1 MKKLGAD
8 IKGFGLLLMGVIV
21 MLCSCRDELYSI
33 PSSQTEGT
41 RRNLVISLTVQQ
53 PGLQSPTSRAP
64 FDTGY
69 EPPFDTGY
77 ELGFTEAECQIH
89 TLTLI
94 MMGIDN
100 NENELP
106 ETWQTIEPGE
116 PTNGIYDVEFT
127 LSGITGTKHFYILAN
142 AEQKHINAFWAKDRI
157 FDAGE
162 GQSGHN
168 IVGNLMEINHNEN
181 GDGEG
186 SNILMA
192 GVVTSN
198 DGDRNIV
205 IPTGDGNEGTGEKIT
220 IDTSVELVRTVA
232 KVLLTCV
239 PSSEDGDT
247 YVEVID
253 AKDNAGNTTDN
264 TGWIKMAD
272 VNYMLNVLNRKTYL
286 DYRIDPDD
294 KNYLIDPNHAMSE
307 MISLREEEGGYGITN
322 LDEYQRNY
330 LFYDTQDMVEM
341 LNTSVPTYKGGERC
355 IVRSATRYD
364 AAKMVVDETTNMG
377 NENHYTEGLYCTEN
391 TVYND
396 MTFDKDAD
404 FQSAIR
410 YVTTR
415 VMVGAK
421 YTPKVI
427 WDRGDKPVTY
437 QTEEEAQQI
446 LKEVTD
452 YENPLKPVTYPA
464 GTFWRDSEGNYYSL
478 AGMITKLQDA
488 PETEFS
494 RYDGGWGY
502 YYTYIDENA
511 QNGAISKD
519 TQTRWG
525 IKRNHYYILK
535 VDKIIAPGSPFPGN
549 ETMRIHSELVDWVD
563 KGSSEVEIKVPQQ
576 SETAQP

>member
-1 MKKLGAD
+1 MNKIGTDIISFSVLLIGA
-8 IKGFGLLLMGVIV
+8 IV

-69 EPPFDTGY
+69 E
-77 ELGFTEAECQIH
+77 LGFTEEECQIH

-94 MMGIDN
+94 MMGVYN
-100 NENELP
+100 GEELF
-106 ETWQTIEPGE
+106 ETWQTIEPSE
-116 PTNGIYDVEFT
+116 PTNGIYDVQFT

-162 GQSGHN
+162 DESGHN
-168 IVGNLMEINHNEN
+168 IVWSLMDVDHED
-181 GDGEG
+181 DGKG
-186 SNILMA
+186 SNIVMA
-192 GVVTSN
+192 GIVTSN
-198 DGDRNIV
+198 NGDRNIV
-205 IPTGDGNEGTGEKIT
+205 IPTGDGNEETVEKIT
-220 IDTSVELVRTVA
+220 IDTPINLVRTVA
-232 KVLLTCV
+232 KILLTCV
-239 PSSEDGDT
+239 PKSDAETD
-247 YVEVID
+247 YVKVID
-253 AKDNAGNTTDN
+253 RKDAETNPEGDGEN
-264 TGWIKMAD
+264 TGWIKLAE

-286 DYRIDPDD
+286 DYREDTKDEG
-294 KNYLIDPNHAMSE
+294 YLIDPNYEMSNWIE
-307 MISLREEEGGYGITN
+307 KRTNDNETTYGIKD
-322 LDEYQRNY
+322 LDAYQKEF
-330 LFYDTQDMVEM
+330 LFYDTQAMVEM
-341 LNTSVPTYKGGERC
+341 LNKDVPTYKGGERC
-355 IVRSATRYD
+355 IVRSATQYD
-364 AAKMVVDETTNMG
+364 ADKMKVDETTNMG

-391 TVYND
+391 TVHND
-396 MTFDKDAD
+396 MTFYKDAD

-415 VMVGAK
+415 VMIGAK

-427 WDRGDKPVTY
+427 WDGGKEPITT
-437 QTEEEAQQI
+437 QTEDQAQGI
-446 LKEVTD
+446 LDGKDVD
-452 YENPLKPVTYPA
+452 NPLEPVTYPA
-464 GTFWRDSEGNYYSL
+464 GTFWRDSEGNYYSR
-478 AGMITKLQDA
+478 AGMEEKLKES

-563 KGSSEVEIKVPQQ
+563 KGGSEVEIKVPQQ

>member
-8 IKGFGLLLMGVIV
+8 IKGFGLLLIGVIV
-21 MLCSCRDELYSI
+21 MLCSCRDEFYFV
-33 PSSQTEGT
+33 PSSETEGT

-53 PGLQSPTSRAP
+53 PGVQSPVSRNP
-64 FDTGY
+64 FKPDEENG
-69 EPPFDTGY
+69 EY
-77 ELGFTEAECQIH
+77 ELGFTQAECQIN

-94 MMGIDN
+94 MMGVYN
-100 NENELP
+100 GEELF

-168 IVGNLMEINHNEN
+168 IVGNLMEINHDED

-192 GVVTSN
+192 GIVKSN
-198 DGDRNIV
+198 SGDRDIV
-205 IPTGDGNEGTGEKIT
+205 IPTGDGNEDTDEKIT
-220 IDTSVELVRTVA
+220 IDTSADLVRTVA
-232 KVLLTCV
+232 KVLLTCM
-239 PSSEDGDT
+239 PSKESNNH
-247 YVEVID
+247 VAVID
-253 AKDNAGNTTDN
+253 AKDKDNDNNTTDN
-264 TGWIKMAD
+264 TGWIQLAD

-286 DYRIDPDD
+286 DYREDTKDD
-294 KNYLIDPNHAMSE
+294 DYLIDPNYEMSE
-307 MISLREEEGGYGITN
+307 IISLREEGGYGITN

-427 WDRGDKPVTY
+427 WDEGDKPVTY
-437 QTEEEAQQI
+437 QTEEEAQEI

-452 YENPLKPVTYPA
+452 YENPLEPVTYPA
-464 GTFWRDSEGNYYSL
+464 GTFWRDSDGNYYSL
-478 AGMITKLQDA
+478 AGMKNKLQEA

-525 IKRNHYYILK
+525 IKRNHYYILR
-535 VDKIIAPGSPFPGN
+535 VEKIVAPGSPFPGN

>member
-21 MLCSCRDELYSI
+21 MLCSCHDDSYPV
-33 PSSQTEGT
+33 PSSETEGM
-41 RRNLVISLTVQQ
+41 RRNLVISLSIQQ
-53 PGLQSPTSRAP
+53 PGLQPLTSRN
-64 FDTGY
+64 
-69 EPPFDTGY
+69 PFDTGY
-77 ELGFTEAECQIH
+77 ELGFTEEECQIH

-94 MMGIDN
+94 MMGVYN
-100 NENELP
+100 GEELF
-106 ETWQTIEPGE
+106 ETWQTIKPSE
-116 PTNGIYDVEFT
+116 PTNGIYDVQFT

-142 AEQKHINAFWAKDRI
+142 ADPKQHIAAFWAKDRI

-168 IVGNLMEINHNEN
+168 IVGSLMDVDHED
-181 GDGEG
+181 DGKG
-186 SNILMA
+186 SNIVMA
-192 GVVTSN
+192 GIVTSN
-198 DGDRNIV
+198 NGDRNIV
-205 IPTGDGNEGTGEKIT
+205 IPTGDGNEDTDEKIT
-220 IDTSVELVRTVA
+220 IDTPINLVRTVA
-232 KVLLTCV
+232 KILLTCV
-239 PSSEDGDT
+239 PKSDAETD
-247 YVEVID
+247 YVKVID
-253 AKDNAGNTTDN
+253 RKDAETNLEGDGEN
-264 TGWIKMAD
+264 TGWIKLAE

-286 DYRIDPDD
+286 DYREDTKDYG
-294 KNYLIDPNHAMSE
+294 YLIDPNYEMSNWIE
-307 MISLREEEGGYGITN
+307 KRTNDNETTYGIKD
-322 LDEYQRNY
+322 LDAYQKEFLY
-330 LFYDTQDMVEM
+330 YDTQAMVEM
-341 LNTSVPTYKGGERC
+341 LNTSIPTYQGGEPC
-355 IVRSATRYD
+355 MVRTATLYEDKRIG
-364 AAKMVVDETTNMG
+364 ETNATI
-377 NENHYTEGLYCTEN
+377 NHYTEGLYCTEN

-396 MTFDKDAD
+396 MTFPNEAD

-427 WDRGDKPVTY
+427 WDGGDKPKTA
-437 QTEEEAQQI
+437 QTEEEAKEI
-446 LKEVTD
+446 LKEVID
-452 YENPLKPVTYPA
+452 HENPLEPVTYPK
-464 GTFWRDSEGNYYSL
+464 GTFWRDSDGNYYSL
-478 AGMITKLQDA
+478 AGMIKKLKDA
-488 PETEFS
+488 PKTEFS

>member
-53 PGLQSPTSRAP
+53 PGVQSPVSRNP
-64 FDTGY
+64 FKPDEENG
-69 EPPFDTGY
+69 EY
-77 ELGFTEAECQIH
+77 ELGFTQAECQIN

-94 MMGIDN
+94 MMGVYN
-100 NENELP
+100 GEELF
-106 ETWQTIEPGE
+106 ETWQTIKPSE
-116 PTNGIYDVEFT
+116 PTNGIYDVQFT

-142 AEQKHINAFWAKDRI
+142 AEQEHINAFWAKDRI

-168 IVGNLMEINHNEN
+168 IVGKLMEINHNKN

-192 GVVTSN
+192 GIVKSN
-198 DGDRNIV
+198 SGDRDIV
-205 IPTGDGNEGTGEKIT
+205 IPTGDGNEDTDEKIT
-220 IDTSVELVRTVA
+220 IDTSANLVRTVA
-232 KVLLTCV
+232 KVLLTCM
-239 PSSEDGDT
+239 PSKESNNH
-247 YVEVID
+247 VAVID
-253 AKDNAGNTTDN
+253 AKDKDNNTTDN
-264 TGWIKMAD
+264 TGWIKLAE

-286 DYRIDPDD
+286 DYREDTKDD
-294 KNYLIDPNHAMSE
+294 DYLIDPNYEMSNWIE
-307 MISLREEEGGYGITN
+307 KRTNDNETTYGIKD
-322 LDEYQRNY
+322 LDAYQKEF

-341 LNTSVPTYKGGERC
+341 LNTSIPTYKGGEPC
-355 IVRSATRYD
+355 MVRTATLYD
-364 AAKMVVDETTNMG
+364 KDRIGKENATN
-377 NENHYTEGLYCTEN
+377 NHYTEGLYCTEN

-396 MTFDKDAD
+396 MTFDNEAD

-427 WDRGDKPVTY
+427 WDGGDKPKKA
-437 QTEEEAQQI
+437 QTEKEAQGI
-446 LKEVTD
+446 LDKVEDVD
-452 YENPLKPVTYPA
+452 NPLEPVTYLA

-478 AGMITKLQDA
+478 KGMKKKLKEA
-488 PETEFS
+488 PKTEFS

-525 IKRNHYYILK
+525 IKRNHYYILR
-535 VDKIIAPGSPFPGN
+535 VEKIVAPGSPFPGN

>member
-69 EPPFDTGY
+69 E
-77 ELGFTEAECQIH
+77 LGFTEKECQIH

-94 MMGIDN
+94 MMGVYN
-100 NENELP
+100 GEELF
-106 ETWQTIEPGE
+106 ETWQTIKLDTPVFGS
-116 PTNGIYDVEFT
+116 YDVTFT

-168 IVGNLMEINHNEN
+168 IVGSLMDVDHED
-181 GDGEG
+181 DGKG
-186 SNILMA
+186 SNIVMA
-192 GVVTSN
+192 GIVTSN
-198 DGDRNIV
+198 NGDRNIV
-205 IPTGDGNEGTGEKIT
+205 IPTGDGNEETVEKIT
-220 IDTSVELVRTVA
+220 IDTPINLVRTVA
-232 KVLLTCV
+232 KILLTCV
-239 PSSEDGDT
+239 PKSDAETDYVKVIDRKDAETSTDGDG
-247 YVEVID
+247 E
-253 AKDNAGNTTDN
+253 N
-264 TGWIKMAD
+264 TGWIKLAE

-286 DYRIDPDD
+286 DYREDTKDD
-294 KNYLIDPNHAMSE
+294 DYLIDPNYEMSNWIE
-307 MISLREEEGGYGITN
+307 KRTNDNETTYGIKD
-322 LDEYQRNY
+322 LIAYQREF
-330 LFYDTQDMVEM
+330 LFYNTQTMVEM
-341 LNTSVPTYKGGERC
+341 LNTSIPTYKKGEQC
-355 IVRSATRYD
+355 IVRTATLYD
-364 AAKMVVDETTNMG
+364 KNRIG
-377 NENHYTEGLYCTEN
+377 KENATSDHYTEGLYCTEN
-391 TVYND
+391 TVHND
-396 MTFDKDAD
+396 MKFDKDAD

-427 WDRGDKPVTY
+427 WDGGEEPITNK
-437 QTEEEAQQI
+437 TEDEAQGI
-446 LKEVTD
+446 LDEVKD
-452 YENPLKPVTYPA
+452 VDNPLEPVTYPA
-464 GTFWRDSEGNYYSL
+464 GTFWRDSQGNYYSL
-478 AGMITKLQDA
+478 AGMKKKLKES
-488 PETEFS
+488 PETDFS

-519 TQTRWG
+519 QTRWG

-535 VDKIIAPGSPFPGN
+535 VDKIVAPGSPFPGN

-563 KGSSEVEIKVPQQ
+563 KGGSEVEIKVPQQ

>member
-21 MLCSCRDELYSI
+21 MLCSCRDELYSV

-41 RRNLVISLTVQQ
+41 SRNLVISLTVQQ
-53 PGLQSPTSRAP
+53 PGLQSPTPPA
-64 FDTGY
+64 
-69 EPPFDTGY
+69 PFDTGY
-77 ELGFTEAECQIH
+77 ELGFTKKECQIH

-94 MMGIDN
+94 MMGVYN
-100 NENELP
+100 GEELF
-106 ETWQTIEPGE
+106 ETWQTIEPSE
-116 PTNGIYDVEFT
+116 PTNGIYDVQFT

-192 GVVTSN
+192 GIVKSTNS
-198 DGDRNIV
+198 GDRDIV
-205 IPTGDGNEGTGEKIT
+205 IPTGDGNEDTDEKIT
-220 IDTSVELVRTVA
+220 IDTSANLVSTVA

-377 NENHYTEGLYCTEN
+377 NEYHYTEGLYCTEN

-396 MTFDKDAD
+396 MKFDKDAD

-427 WDRGDKPVTY
+427 WNGGDKPKTA
-437 QTEEEAQQI
+437 QTEEEAQEI
-446 LKEVTD
+446 LKKVTD
-452 YENPLKPVTYPA
+452 YENPLEPVTYPA
-464 GTFWRDSEGNYYSL
+464 GTFWRDSDGNYYSL
-478 AGMITKLQDA
+478 AGMKKKLQED
-488 PETEFS
+488 PDTEFS

-535 VDKIIAPGSPFPGN
+535 VDEIIAPGSPFPGN
-549 ETMRIHSELVDWVD
+549 ETMRIHSELVDWID
-563 KGSSEVEIKVPQQ
+563 KGGSEEEIKVPQQ

>member
-53 PGLQSPTSRAP
+53 PGVQSPVSRNP
-64 FDTGY
+64 FKPDEENG
-69 EPPFDTGY
+69 EY
-77 ELGFTEAECQIH
+77 ELGFTQAECQIN

-94 MMGIDN
+94 MMGVYN
-100 NENELP
+100 GEELF
-106 ETWQTIEPGE
+106 ETWQTIELDKPVIGS
-116 PTNGIYDVEFT
+116 YDVKFT

-142 AEQKHINAFWAKDRI
+142 ADPKQHIAAFWAKDRI

-168 IVGNLMEINHNEN
+168 IVGSLMDVDHED
-181 GDGEG
+181 DGKG
-186 SNILMA
+186 SNIVMA
-192 GVVTSN
+192 GIVTSN
-198 DGDRNIV
+198 NGDRNIV
-205 IPTGDGNEGTGEKIT
+205 IPTGDGNEETVEEIT
-220 IDTSVELVRTVA
+220 IDTPINLVRTVA
-232 KVLLTCV
+232 KILLTCV
-239 PSSEDGDT
+239 PKSGAETD
-247 YVEVID
+247 YVKVID
-253 AKDNAGNTTDN
+253 RKDAETNPEGDGEN
-264 TGWIKMAD
+264 TGWIKLAE

-286 DYRIDPDD
+286 DYREDTKDD
-294 KNYLIDPNHAMSE
+294 GYLIDPNYEMSNWIE
-307 MISLREEEGGYGITN
+307 KRTNDNETTYGIKD
-322 LDEYQRNY
+322 LDAYQKEFLY
-330 LFYDTQDMVEM
+330 YDTQAMVEM
-341 LNTSVPTYKGGERC
+341 LNKSIPTQEGEPCMVRTATLYDKNRIGKENATSH
-355 IVRSATRYD
+355 
-364 AAKMVVDETTNMG
+364 
-377 NENHYTEGLYCTEN
+377 HYTEGLYCTEN

-396 MTFDKDAD
+396 MKFDKDAD

-427 WDRGDKPVTY
+427 WDEGKEPITNE
-437 QTEEEAQQI
+437 TEEEAQEI

-452 YENPLKPVTYPA
+452 YENPLEPVTYPV
-464 GTFWRDSEGNYYSL
+464 GTFWRDSDGNYYSL
-478 AGMITKLQDA
+478 AGMKKKLQEDSD
-488 PETEFS
+488 TEFS

-511 QNGAISKD
+511 PNGAISKD
-519 TQTRWG
+519 QTHWG

-549 ETMRIHSELVDWVD
+549 ETMRIHSELVDWID
-563 KGSSEVEIKVPQQ
+563 KGESEEEIKVPQQ

>member
-1 MKKLGAD
+1 MNKIGTDIISFSVLLIGA
-8 IKGFGLLLMGVIV
+8 IV

-33 PSSQTEGT
+33 PSSETEGT

-69 EPPFDTGY
+69 E
-77 ELGFTEAECQIH
+77 LGFTEKECQIH

-94 MMGIDN
+94 MMGVYN
-100 NENELP
+100 GEELF
-106 ETWQTIEPGE
+106 ETWQTIKLDTPVFGS
-116 PTNGIYDVEFT
+116 YDVTFT

-162 GQSGHN
+162 GLSGHN
-168 IVGNLMEINHNEN
+168 IVGSLMDVDHED
-181 GDGEG
+181 DGKG
-186 SNILMA
+186 SNIVMA
-192 GVVTSN
+192 GIVTSN
-198 DGDRNIV
+198 NGDRNIV
-205 IPTGDGNEGTGEKIT
+205 IPTGDGNEDTDEKIT
-220 IDTSVELVRTVA
+220 IDTPINLVCTVA
-232 KVLLTCV
+232 KVLLTCM
-239 PSSEDGDT
+239 PSKESNNH
-247 YVEVID
+247 VAVID
-253 AKDNAGNTTDN
+253 AKDKDNDNNTTDN
-264 TGWIKMAD
+264 TGWIQLAD

-286 DYRIDPDD
+286 DYREDTKDD
-294 KNYLIDPNHAMSE
+294 DYLIDPNYEMSE
-307 MISLREEEGGYGITN
+307 IISLRKEGGYGITN

-355 IVRSATRYD
+355 IVRSATQYD
-364 AAKMVVDETTNMG
+364 ADKMKVNETTNMG

-396 MTFDKDAD
+396 ITFGDDAD

-427 WDRGDKPVTY
+427 WDGDDEPITT
-437 QTEEEAQQI
+437 QTEEKAQEI
-446 LKEVTD
+446 LAENTD
-452 YENPLKPVTYPA
+452 YENPLEPVTYPA

-478 AGMITKLQDA
+478 AGMKKKLQEA
-488 PETEFS
+488 PETDFS

-519 TQTRWG
+519 QTRWG

-549 ETMRIHSELVDWVD
+549 ETMRIHSELVDWID
-563 KGSSEVEIKVPQQ
+563 KGGSEEEIKVPQQ

>member
-1 MKKLGAD
+1 MNKIGTDIISFSVLLIGA
-8 IKGFGLLLMGVIV
+8 IV
-21 MLCSCRDELYSI
+21 MLCSCHDDSYPV
-33 PSSQTEGT
+33 PSSETEGM

-69 EPPFDTGY
+69 E
-77 ELGFTEAECQIH
+77 LGFTEKECQIH

-94 MMGIDN
+94 MMGVYN
-100 NENELP
+100 GEELF
-106 ETWQTIEPGE
+106 ETWQTIEPSE
-116 PTNGIYDVEFT
+116 PTNGIYDVQFT

-192 GVVTSN
+192 GIVKSTNS
-198 DGDRNIV
+198 GDRDIV
-205 IPTGDGNEGTGEKIT
+205 IPTGDGNEDTDEKIT
-220 IDTSVELVRTVA
+220 IDTSANLVRTVA
-232 KVLLTCV
+232 KILLTCV
-239 PSSEDGDT
+239 PKSDAETD
-247 YVEVID
+247 YVKVID
-253 AKDNAGNTTDN
+253 RKDAETSTDGEN
-264 TGWIKMAD
+264 TGWIKLAE

-286 DYRIDPDD
+286 DYREDTKGDG
-294 KNYLIDPNHAMSE
+294 YLIDPNYEMSNWIE
-307 MISLREEEGGYGITN
+307 KRTNDNETTYGIKD
-322 LDEYQRNY
+322 LDAYQKEF
-330 LFYDTQDMVEM
+330 LFYDTQAMVEM
-341 LNTSVPTYKGGERC
+341 LNTSIPTYKEGEPC
-355 IVRSATRYD
+355 MVRTATLYEDKRIG
-364 AAKMVVDETTNMG
+364 K
-377 NENHYTEGLYCTEN
+377 ENATSLDHHYTEGLYCTEN
-391 TVYND
+391 TVYNND

-427 WDRGDKPVTY
+427 WNGGDKPKTA
-437 QTEEEAQQI
+437 QTEKEAQTI
-446 LKEVTD
+446 LQEVTD
-452 YENPLKPVTYPA
+452 DENPLEPVTYLA
-464 GTFWRDSEGNYYSL
+464 GTFWRDSKGNYYSL
-478 AGMITKLQDA
+478 EGMKKKLKKS

-525 IKRNHYYILK
+525 IKRNHYYILR
-535 VDKIIAPGSPFPGN
+535 VEKIVAPGSPFPGN
-549 ETMRIHSELVDWVD
+549 ETMRIHSELVDWVN
-563 KGSSEVEIKVPQQ
+563 KGGSEVEIKVPQQ

>member
-69 EPPFDTGY
+69 E
-77 ELGFTEAECQIH
+77 LGFTEEECQIH

-94 MMGIDN
+94 MMGVYN
-100 NENELP
+100 GEELF

-168 IVGNLMEINHNEN
+168 IVGNLMEINHDED

-192 GVVTSN
+192 GIVKSN
-198 DGDRNIV
+198 SGDRDIV
-205 IPTGDGNEGTGEKIT
+205 IPTGDGNEDTDEKIT
-220 IDTSVELVRTVA
+220 IDTSADLVRTVA
-232 KVLLTCV
+232 KVLLTCM
-239 PSSEDGDT
+239 PSKESNNH
-247 YVEVID
+247 VAVID
-253 AKDNAGNTTDN
+253 AKDKDNDNNTTDN
-264 TGWIKMAD
+264 TGWIQLAD

-286 DYRIDPDD
+286 DYREDTKDD
-294 KNYLIDPNHAMSE
+294 DYLIDPNYEMSE
-307 MISLREEEGGYGITN
+307 IISLREEGGYGITN

-415 VMVGAK
+415 VMIGAK

-427 WDRGDKPVTY
+427 WDEDDKPVTY

-452 YENPLKPVTYPA
+452 DENPLEPVTYPA

-478 AGMITKLQDA
+478 EGMKKKLKKS

-525 IKRNHYYILK
+525 IKRNHYYILR
-535 VDKIIAPGSPFPGN
+535 VEKIVAPGSPFPGN
-549 ETMRIHSELVDWVD
+549 ETMRIHSELVDWVN
-563 KGSSEVEIKVPQQ
+563 KGGSEVEIKVPQQ

>member
-53 PGLQSPTSRAP
+53 PGVQSPVSRNP
-64 FDTGY
+64 FKPDEENG
-69 EPPFDTGY
+69 EY
-77 ELGFTEAECQIH
+77 ELGFTQAECQIN

-94 MMGIDN
+94 MMGVYN
-100 NENELP
+100 GEELF
-106 ETWQTIEPGE
+106 ETWQTIELDKPVIGS
-116 PTNGIYDVEFT
+116 YDVKFT

-142 AEQKHINAFWAKDRI
+142 ADPKQHIAAFWAKDRI

-168 IVGNLMEINHNEN
+168 IVGSLMDVDHED
-181 GDGEG
+181 DGKG
-186 SNILMA
+186 SNIVMA
-192 GVVTSN
+192 GIVTSN
-198 DGDRNIV
+198 NGDRNIV
-205 IPTGDGNEGTGEKIT
+205 IPTGDGNEETIT
-220 IDTSVELVRTVA
+220 IDTPINLVRTVA
-232 KVLLTCV
+232 KILLTCV
-239 PSSEDGDT
+239 PKSDAETD
-247 YVEVID
+247 YVKVID
-253 AKDNAGNTTDN
+253 RKDAETSTDGEN
-264 TGWIKMAD
+264 TGWIKLAE

-286 DYRIDPDD
+286 DYREDTKDD
-294 KNYLIDPNHAMSE
+294 GYLIDPNYEMSNWIE
-307 MISLREEEGGYGITN
+307 KRTNDNETTYGIKD
-322 LDEYQRNY
+322 LDAYQKEF

-341 LNTSVPTYKGGERC
+341 LNTSIPTYKGGEPC
-355 IVRSATRYD
+355 MVRTATLYD
-364 AAKMVVDETTNMG
+364 KNRIGETNATSRD
-377 NENHYTEGLYCTEN
+377 HYTEGLYCTEN
-391 TVYND
+391 TVHND

-415 VMVGAK
+415 VMIGAK
-421 YTPKVI
+421 YTPKKI
-427 WDRGDKPVTY
+427 WNGEDAPV
-437 QTEEEAQQI
+437 QASTEAEAQEI
-446 LKEVTD
+446 LKKVTD
-452 YENPLKPVTYPA
+452 YKNPLEPVTYPA

-478 AGMITKLQDA
+478 AGMKKKLQKA

-511 QNGAISKD
+511 KNGAIKD

-549 ETMRIHSELVDWVD
+549 ETMRIHSELVDWID
-563 KGSSEVEIKVPQQ
+563 KGGSEEEIKVPQQ

>member
-1 MKKLGAD
+1 MNKIGTDIISFSVLLIGA
-8 IKGFGLLLMGVIV
+8 IV
-21 MLCSCRDELYSI
+21 MLCSCHDDSYPV
-33 PSSQTEGT
+33 PSSETEGM
-41 RRNLVISLTVQQ
+41 RRNLVISLSIQQ
-53 PGLQSPTSRAP
+53 PGLQPLTSRN
-64 FDTGY
+64 
-69 EPPFDTGY
+69 PFDTGY
-77 ELGFTEAECQIH
+77 ELGFTEKECQIH

-94 MMGIDN
+94 MMGVYN
-100 NENELP
+100 GEELF
-106 ETWQTIEPGE
+106 ETWQTIEPSE
-116 PTNGIYDVEFT
+116 PTNGIYDVQFT

-142 AEQKHINAFWAKDRI
+142 ADPKQHIAAFWAKDRI

-168 IVGNLMEINHNEN
+168 IVGSLMEINHEKNT
-181 GDGEG
+181 DGAG
-186 SNILMA
+186 GNIVMA
-192 GVVTSN
+192 GIVTVN
-198 DGDRNIV
+198 GNKDIV
-205 IPTGDGNEGTGEKIT
+205 IPADDGNTETEESIK
-220 IDTSVELVRTVA
+220 IDTLSLVRTVA

-239 PSSEDGDT
+239 PSPENND
-247 YVEVID
+247 YVAVID
-253 AKDNAGNTTDN
+253 SKDNADNTTGN
-264 TGWIKMAD
+264 TGWIRLAD
-272 VNYMLNVLNRKTYL
+272 VNYMLNVLNRKTYI
-286 DYRIDPDD
+286 DYRTDTDD
-294 KNYLIDPNHAMSE
+294 DAYLKDPNYGMSE
-307 MISLREEEGGYGITN
+307 WLEEKVSGDETTYGIKD
-322 LDEYQRNY
+322 LDAYQKEF

-341 LNTSVPTYKGGERC
+341 LNTSIPTYQGGEPC
-355 IVRSATRYD
+355 IVSTATLYEDKRIG
-364 AAKMVVDETTNMG
+364 ETNATNPA
-377 NENHYTEGLYCTEN
+377 HYTEGLYCTEN

-396 MTFDKDAD
+396 MKFDKDAD

-427 WDRGDKPVTY
+427 WEDGGDKPVTY

-478 AGMITKLQDA
+478 AGMKKKLIES

-511 QNGAISKD
+511 KNGAISKD
-519 TQTRWG
+519 QTRWG

-549 ETMRIHSELVDWVD
+549 ETMRIHSELVDWVN
-563 KGSSEVEIKVPQQ
+563 KGGSEVEIKVPQQ

>member
-53 PGLQSPTSRAP
+53 PGVQSPVSRNP
-64 FDTGY
+64 FKPDEENG
-69 EPPFDTGY
+69 EY
-77 ELGFTEAECQIH
+77 ELGFTQAECQIN

-94 MMGIDN
+94 MMGVYN
-100 NENELP
+100 GEELF
-106 ETWQTIEPGE
+106 ETWQTIEVDTPGF
-116 PTNGIYDVEFT
+116 GSYDVTFT

-142 AEQKHINAFWAKDRI
+142 ADPKQHIAAFWAKDRI

-162 GQSGHN
+162 DESGHN
-168 IVGNLMEINHNEN
+168 IVGSLMDVDHED
-181 GDGEG
+181 DGKG
-186 SNILMA
+186 SNIVMA
-192 GVVTSN
+192 GIVTSN
-198 DGDRNIV
+198 NGDRNIV
-205 IPTGDGNEGTGEKIT
+205 IPTGDGNEETVEKIT
-220 IDTSVELVRTVA
+220 IDTPINLVRTVA
-232 KVLLTCV
+232 KILLTCV
-239 PSSEDGDT
+239 PKSDAETDYVKVIDRKDAETSTDGDG
-247 YVEVID
+247 E
-253 AKDNAGNTTDN
+253 N
-264 TGWIKMAD
+264 TGWIKLAE

-286 DYRIDPDD
+286 DYREDTKDD
-294 KNYLIDPNHAMSE
+294 GYLIDPNYEMSNWIE
-307 MISLREEEGGYGITN
+307 KRTNDNETTYGIKD
-322 LDEYQRNY
+322 LIAYQREF
-330 LFYDTQDMVEM
+330 LFYNTQTMVEM
-341 LNTSVPTYKGGERC
+341 LNKSIPTYKKGKQC
-355 IVRSATRYD
+355 IVRTATLYNKNRIG
-364 AAKMVVDETTNMG
+364 K
-377 NENHYTEGLYCTEN
+377 ENATSDHYTEGLYCTEN

-427 WDRGDKPVTY
+427 WDGCDKPKTA
-437 QTEEEAQQI
+437 QTEEEAQEI

-452 YENPLKPVTYPA
+452 YKNPLEPVTYPA
-464 GTFWRDSEGNYYSL
+464 GTFWRDSDGNYYSL
-478 AGMITKLQDA
+478 EGMKEKLTES

-511 QNGAISKD
+511 QNGAIKQD
-519 TQTRWG
+519 QTRWG
-525 IKRNHYYILK
+525 IKRNHYYILR
-535 VDKIIAPGSPFPGN
+535 VEKIVAPGSPFPGN

-563 KGSSEVEIKVPQQ
+563 KGGSEVEIKVPQQ

>member
-41 RRNLVISLTVQQ
+41 SRNLVISLTVQQ
-53 PGLQSPTSRAP
+53 PGLQSPTPPA
-64 FDTGY
+64 
-69 EPPFDTGY
+69 PFDTGY
-77 ELGFTEAECQIH
+77 ELGFTEEECQIH

-94 MMGIDN
+94 MMGVYN
-100 NENELP
+100 GEELF
-106 ETWQTIEPGE
+106 ETWQTIEPSE
-116 PTNGIYDVEFT
+116 PTNGIYDVQFT

-162 GQSGHN
+162 GRSGHN

-192 GVVTSN
+192 GIVKSTNS
-198 DGDRNIV
+198 GDRDIV
-205 IPTGDGNEGTGEKIT
+205 IPTGDGNEDTDEKIT
-220 IDTSVELVRTVA
+220 IDTSANLVCTVA
-232 KVLLTCV
+232 KVLLTCM
-239 PSSEDGDT
+239 PSKESNNH
-247 YVEVID
+247 VAVID
-253 AKDNAGNTTDN
+253 AKDKDNDNNTTDN
-264 TGWIKMAD
+264 TGWIQLAD

-286 DYRIDPDD
+286 DYREDTKDD
-294 KNYLIDPNHAMSE
+294 DYLIDPNYEMSNWIE
-307 MISLREEEGGYGITN
+307 KRTNDNETTYGIKD
-322 LDEYQRNY
+322 LDAYQKEF

-341 LNTSVPTYKGGERC
+341 LNTSIPTYKGGEPC
-355 IVRSATRYD
+355 MVRTATLYEDKRIG
-364 AAKMVVDETTNMG
+364 ETNATNPA
-377 NENHYTEGLYCTEN
+377 HYTEGLYCTEN
-391 TVYND
+391 TVHND
-396 MTFDKDAD
+396 MKFANEAD

-427 WDRGDKPVTY
+427 WDEGDKPVTY

-452 YENPLKPVTYPA
+452 YENPLEPVTYPA
-464 GTFWRDSEGNYYSL
+464 GTFWRDSDGNYYSL
-478 AGMITKLQDA
+478 EGMKNKLQEA

-525 IKRNHYYILK
+525 IKRNHYYILR
-535 VDKIIAPGSPFPGN
+535 VEKIVAPGSPFPGN
-549 ETMRIHSELVDWVD
+549 ETMRIHSELVDWID
-563 KGSSEVEIKVPQQ
+563 KGGSEEEIKVPQQ

>member
-1 MKKLGAD
+1 MNKIGTDIISFSVLLIGA
-8 IKGFGLLLMGVIV
+8 IV
-21 MLCSCRDELYSI
+21 MLCSCHDDSYPV
-33 PSSQTEGT
+33 PSSETEWM
-41 RRNLVISLTVQQ
+41 RRNLVISLSIQQ
-53 PGLQSPTSRAP
+53 PGLQPLTSRN
-64 FDTGY
+64 
-69 EPPFDTGY
+69 PFDTGY
-77 ELGFTEAECQIH
+77 ELGFTEKECQIH

-94 MMGIDN
+94 MMGVYN
-100 NENELP
+100 GEELF
-106 ETWQTIEPGE
+106 ETWQTIEPSE
-116 PTNGIYDVEFT
+116 PTNGIYDVQFT

-142 AEQKHINAFWAKDRI
+142 ADPKQHIAAFWAKDRI

-168 IVGNLMEINHNEN
+168 IVGSLMEINHEKNT
-181 GDGEG
+181 DGAG
-186 SNILMA
+186 GNIVMA
-192 GVVTSN
+192 GIVTVN
-198 DGDRNIV
+198 GNKDIV
-205 IPTGDGNEGTGEKIT
+205 IPADDGNTETEESIK
-220 IDTSVELVRTVA
+220 IDTLSLVRTVA

-239 PSSEDGDT
+239 PSPENND
-247 YVEVID
+247 YVAVID
-253 AKDNAGNTTDN
+253 SKDNADNTTGN
-264 TGWIKMAD
+264 TGWIRLAD
-272 VNYMLNVLNRKTYL
+272 VNYMLNVLNRKTYI
-286 DYRIDPDD
+286 DYRTDTDD
-294 KNYLIDPNHAMSE
+294 DAYLKDPNYGMSE
-307 MISLREEEGGYGITN
+307 WLEEKVSGDETTYGIKD
-322 LDEYQRNY
+322 LDAYQKEF

-341 LNTSVPTYKGGERC
+341 LNTSIPTYQGGEPC
-355 IVRSATRYD
+355 MVRTATLYEDKRIG
-364 AAKMVVDETTNMG
+364 ETNATNPA
-377 NENHYTEGLYCTEN
+377 HYTEGLYCTEN

-396 MTFDKDAD
+396 MKFDKDAD

-421 YTPKVI
+421 YTTKVI
-427 WDRGDKPVTY
+427 WEDGGDKPVTY

-478 AGMITKLQDA
+478 AGMKKKLIES

-511 QNGAISKD
+511 KNGAISKD
-519 TQTRWG
+519 QTRWG

-549 ETMRIHSELVDWVD
+549 ETMRIHSELVDWVN
-563 KGSSEVEIKVPQQ
+563 KGGSEVEIKVPQQ

>member
-1 MKKLGAD
+1 MNKIGTDIISFSVLLIGA
-8 IKGFGLLLMGVIV
+8 IV

-69 EPPFDTGY
+69 E
-77 ELGFTEAECQIH
+77 LGFTEKECQIH

-94 MMGIDN
+94 MMGVYN
-100 NENELP
+100 GEELF
-106 ETWQTIEPGE
+106 ETWQTIEPSE
-116 PTNGIYDVEFT
+116 PTNGIYDVQFT

-192 GVVTSN
+192 GIVKSTNS
-198 DGDRNIV
+198 GDRDIV
-205 IPTGDGNEGTGEKIT
+205 IPTGDGNEDTDEKIT
-220 IDTSVELVRTVA
+220 IDTSANLVRTVA
-232 KVLLTCV
+232 KILLTCV
-239 PSSEDGDT
+239 PKSDAETDYVKVIDRKDAETRTDGDG
-247 YVEVID
+247 E
-253 AKDNAGNTTDN
+253 N
-264 TGWIKMAD
+264 TGWIKLAE

-286 DYRIDPDD
+286 DYREDTKDD
-294 KNYLIDPNHAMSE
+294 GYLIDPNYEMSNWIE
-307 MISLREEEGGYGITN
+307 KRTNDNETTYGIKD
-322 LDEYQRNY
+322 LDAYQKEF

-341 LNTSVPTYKGGERC
+341 LNTSIPTYKGGEPC
-355 IVRSATRYD
+355 MVRTATLYD
-364 AAKMVVDETTNMG
+364 KNRIG
-377 NENHYTEGLYCTEN
+377 KENATSHHYTEGLYCTEN

-396 MTFDKDAD
+396 MRFDKEAD

-427 WDRGDKPVTY
+427 WDVGNAPIQAK
-437 QTEEEAQQI
+437 TEDEAKKI
-446 LKEVTD
+446 LQKVTD
-452 YENPLKPVTYPA
+452 DENPLEPVTYPA
-464 GTFWRDSEGNYYSL
+464 GTFWRDSEGKYYSL
-478 AGMITKLQDA
+478 EGMKKKLKKS
-488 PETEFS
+488 PKTEFS

-511 QNGAISKD
+511 QNGAIRD

-525 IKRNHYYILK
+525 IKRNHYYILR
-535 VDKIIAPGSPFPGN
+535 VEKIVAPGSPFPGN
-549 ETMRIHSELVDWVD
+549 ETMRIHSELVDWVN
-563 KGSSEVEIKVPQQ
+563 KGGSEVEIKVPQQ

>member
-41 RRNLVISLTVQQ
+41 SRNLVISLTVQQ
-53 PGLQSPTSRAP
+53 PGLQSPTPPA
-64 FDTGY
+64 
-69 EPPFDTGY
+69 PFDTGY
-77 ELGFTEAECQIH
+77 ELGFTEEERQIH

-94 MMGIDN
+94 MMGVYN
-100 NENELP
+100 GEELF
-106 ETWQTIEPGE
+106 ETWQTIEPSE
-116 PTNGIYDVEFT
+116 PTNGIYDVQFT

-168 IVGNLMEINHNEN
+168 IVGKLMEINHNEN

-192 GVVTSN
+192 GIVKSTNS
-198 DGDRNIV
+198 GDRDIV
-205 IPTGDGNEGTGEKIT
+205 IPTGDGNEDTDEKIT
-220 IDTSVELVRTVA
+220 IDTSANLVCTVA
-232 KVLLTCV
+232 KVLLTCM
-239 PSSEDGDT
+239 PSKESNNH
-247 YVEVID
+247 VAVID
-253 AKDNAGNTTDN
+253 AKDKDNDNNTTDN
-264 TGWIKMAD
+264 TGWIQLAD

-286 DYRIDPDD
+286 DYREDTKDD
-294 KNYLIDPNHAMSE
+294 DYLIDPNYEMSE
-307 MISLREEEGGYGITN
+307 IISLRKEGGYGITN

-355 IVRSATRYD
+355 IVRSATQYD
-364 AAKMVVDETTNMG
+364 ADKMEVDETTNMG
-377 NENHYTEGLYCTEN
+377 KENHYTEGLYCTEN

-396 MTFDKDAD
+396 MTFANEAD

-427 WDRGDKPVTY
+427 WDGSKEPITNE
-437 QTEEEAQQI
+437 TEEEAQKI

-452 YENPLKPVTYPA
+452 YENPLEPVTYPA
-464 GTFWRDSEGNYYSL
+464 GTFWRDSDGNYYSL
-478 AGMITKLQDA
+478 AGMIKKLQDA

-525 IKRNHYYILK
+525 IKRNHYYILR
-535 VDKIIAPGSPFPGN
+535 VEKIVAPGSPFPGN
-549 ETMRIHSELVDWVD
+549 ETMRIHSELVDWID
-563 KGSSEVEIKVPQQ
+563 KGGSEEEIKVPQQ

>member
-1 MKKLGAD
+1 MNKIGTDIISFSVLLIGA
-8 IKGFGLLLMGVIV
+8 IV
-21 MLCSCRDELYSI
+21 MLCSCHDDSYPV
-33 PSSQTEGT
+33 PSSETEGM

-69 EPPFDTGY
+69 E
-77 ELGFTEAECQIH
+77 LGFTEEECQIH

-94 MMGIDN
+94 MMGVYN
-100 NENELP
+100 GEELF
-106 ETWQTIEPGE
+106 ETWQTIEPSE
-116 PTNGIYDVEFT
+116 PTNGIYDVQFT

-162 GQSGHN
+162 GLSGHN
-168 IVGNLMEINHNEN
+168 IVGSLMDVDHED
-181 GDGEG
+181 DGKG
-186 SNILMA
+186 SNIVMA
-192 GVVTSN
+192 GIVTSN
-198 DGDRNIV
+198 NGDRNIV
-205 IPTGDGNEGTGEKIT
+205 IPTGDGNEETVEKIT
-220 IDTSVELVRTVA
+220 IDTPINLVRTVA
-232 KVLLTCV
+232 KILLTCV
-239 PSSEDGDT
+239 PKSDAETD
-247 YVEVID
+247 YVKVID
-253 AKDNAGNTTDN
+253 RKDAETNPEGDGEN
-264 TGWIKMAD
+264 TGWIKFAD

-286 DYRIDPDD
+286 DYREDTKDD
-294 KNYLIDPNHAMSE
+294 DYLIDPNYAMGE
-307 MISLREEEGGYGITN
+307 LISLREEGGGYGITD
-322 LDEYQRNY
+322 LEAYQREF

-341 LNTSVPTYKGGERC
+341 LNKSVPTYKGGERC
-355 IVRSATRYD
+355 IVRSATQYD
-364 AAKMVVDETTNMG
+364 ADKMEVDETTNMG

-427 WDRGDKPVTY
+427 WDGGEEPITT
-437 QTEEEAQQI
+437 QTEEKAKEI
-446 LKEVTD
+446 LAENTD
-452 YENPLKPVTYPA
+452 YENPLEPVTYPA
-464 GTFWRDSEGNYYSL
+464 GTFWRDSQGNYYSL
-478 AGMITKLQDA
+478 AGMKKKLKES

-563 KGSSEVEIKVPQQ
+563 KGGSEEEIKVPQQ

>member
-1 MKKLGAD
+1 MNKIGTDIISFSVLLIGA
-8 IKGFGLLLMGVIV
+8 IV
-21 MLCSCRDELYSI
+21 MLCSCHDDSYPV
-33 PSSQTEGT
+33 PSSETEGM

-69 EPPFDTGY
+69 E
-77 ELGFTEAECQIH
+77 LGFTEKECQIH

-94 MMGIDN
+94 MMGVYN
-100 NENELP
+100 GEELF
-106 ETWQTIEPGE
+106 ETWQTIEPSE
-116 PTNGIYDVEFT
+116 PTNGIYDVQFT

-142 AEQKHINAFWAKDRI
+142 AEQEHINAFWAKDRI

-162 GQSGHN
+162 GRSGHN

-192 GVVTSN
+192 GIVKLNS
-198 DGDRNIV
+198 GDRDIV
-205 IPTGDGNEGTGEKIT
+205 IPTGDGNEDTDEKIT
-220 IDTSVELVRTVA
+220 IDTSANLVRTVA
-232 KVLLTCV
+232 KVLLTCM
-239 PSSEDGDT
+239 PSKESNNH
-247 YVEVID
+247 VAVID
-253 AKDNAGNTTDN
+253 AKDNDNNTTDN
-264 TGWIKMAD
+264 TGWIKLAE

-286 DYRIDPDD
+286 DYREDTKDD
-294 KNYLIDPNHAMSE
+294 GYLIDPNYEMSNWIE
-307 MISLREEEGGYGITN
+307 KRTNDNETTYGIKD
-322 LDEYQRNY
+322 LDAYQKEF

-341 LNTSVPTYKGGERC
+341 LNTSIPTYQGGEPC
-355 IVRSATRYD
+355 MVRTATLYD
-364 AAKMVVDETTNMG
+364 KNRIGKEHATSRD
-377 NENHYTEGLYCTEN
+377 HYTEGLYCTEN
-391 TVYND
+391 TVYKD
-396 MTFDKDAD
+396 MTFDNEAD

-427 WDRGDKPVTY
+427 WDGGDKPKTA
-437 QTEEEAQQI
+437 QTEEEAQEI

-452 YENPLKPVTYPA
+452 YENPLEPVTYLA

-478 AGMITKLQDA
+478 AGMKKKLKE
-488 PETEFS
+488 PSETDFS

-511 QNGAISKD
+511 KNGAISKD
-519 TQTRWG
+519 QTRWG

-549 ETMRIHSELVDWVD
+549 ETMRIHSELVDWID
-563 KGSSEVEIKVPQQ
+563 KGGSEEEIKVPQQ

>member
-21 MLCSCRDELYSI
+21 MLCSCRDELYSV

-41 RRNLVISLTVQQ
+41 SRNLVISLTVQQ
-53 PGLQSPTSRAP
+53 PGLQSPTPPA
-64 FDTGY
+64 
-69 EPPFDTGY
+69 PFDTGY
-77 ELGFTEAECQIH
+77 ELGFTEEERQIH

-94 MMGIDN
+94 MMGVYN
-100 NENELP
+100 GEELF
-106 ETWQTIEPGE
+106 ETWQTIELDTPVSGS
-116 PTNGIYDVEFT
+116 YDVTFT
-127 LSGITGTKHFYILAN
+127 LSGITGTKHFYVLAN

-181 GDGEG
+181 RDGEG

-192 GVVTSN
+192 GIVKSTNS
-198 DGDRNIV
+198 GDRDIV
-205 IPTGDGNEGTGEKIT
+205 IPTGDGNEDTDEKIT
-220 IDTSVELVRTVA
+220 IDTSADLVRTVA

-391 TVYND
+391 TVYNN
-396 MTFDKDAD
+396 MKFDKDAD

-427 WDRGDKPVTY
+427 WDGGEEPITNE
-437 QTEEEAQQI
+437 TEEDAQGI
-446 LKEVTD
+446 LDEVKD
-452 YENPLKPVTYPA
+452 VDNPLEPVTYPA
-464 GTFWRDSEGNYYSL
+464 GTFWRDSDGNYYSL
-478 AGMITKLQDA
+478 AGMKKKLKESPKTD
-488 PETEFS
+488 FS

-535 VDKIIAPGSPFPGN
+535 VEKIIAPGSPFPGN
-549 ETMRIHSELVDWVD
+549 ETMRIHSELVDWID
-563 KGSSEVEIKVPQQ
+563 KGGSEEEIKVPQQ

>member
-1 MKKLGAD
+1 MNKIGTDIISFSVLLIGA
-8 IKGFGLLLMGVIV
+8 IV
-21 MLCSCRDELYSI
+21 MLCSCHDDSYPV
-33 PSSQTEGT
+33 PSSETEGM

-53 PGLQSPTSRAP
+53 PGVQSPTSRAP

-69 EPPFDTGY
+69 E
-77 ELGFTEAECQIH
+77 LGFTKKECQIH

-94 MMGIDN
+94 MMGVYN
-100 NENELP
+100 GEELF
-106 ETWQTIEPGE
+106 ETWQTIEPSE
-116 PTNGIYDVEFT
+116 PTNGIYDVQFT

-162 GQSGHN
+162 GLSGHN

-192 GVVTSN
+192 GIVKSN
-198 DGDRNIV
+198 SGDRDIV
-205 IPTGDGNEGTGEKIT
+205 IPTGDGNEDTDEKIT
-220 IDTSVELVRTVA
+220 IDTPINLVRTVA
-232 KVLLTCV
+232 KVLLTCM
-239 PSSEDGDT
+239 PSKESNNH
-247 YVEVID
+247 VAVID
-253 AKDNAGNTTDN
+253 AKDKDNDNNTTDN
-264 TGWIKMAD
+264 TGWIQLAE
-272 VNYMLNVLNRKTYL
+272 VNYMLNVLNRKTYI
-286 DYRIDPDD
+286 DYRTDTDD
-294 KNYLIDPNHAMSE
+294 NAYLKDPNYGMSE
-307 MISLREEEGGYGITN
+307 WLEKKVSGDETTYGIKD
-322 LDEYQRNY
+322 LDAYQKEF

-341 LNTSVPTYKGGERC
+341 LNTSIPTYKGGEPC
-355 IVRSATRYD
+355 MVRTATLYD
-364 AAKMVVDETTNMG
+364 KNRIG
-377 NENHYTEGLYCTEN
+377 KENATSRDHHYTEGLYCTEN
-391 TVYND
+391 TVYKD
-396 MTFDKDAD
+396 MTFANEAD

-427 WDRGDKPVTY
+427 WDGGDKPKTA
-437 QTEEEAQQI
+437 QTEKEAQEI
-446 LKEVTD
+446 LDGVEGVD
-452 YENPLKPVTYPA
+452 NPLEPVTYPA
-464 GTFWRDSEGNYYSL
+464 GTFWRDSDGNYYSL
-478 AGMITKLQDA
+478 AGMKKKLQDA
-488 PETEFS
+488 HETKFS

-525 IKRNHYYILK
+525 IKRNHYYILR
-535 VDKIIAPGSPFPGN
+535 VEKIVAPGSPFPGN

>member
-1 MKKLGAD
+1 MNKIGTDIISFSVLLIGA
-8 IKGFGLLLMGVIV
+8 IV
-21 MLCSCRDELYSI
+21 MLCSCHDDSYPV
-33 PSSQTEGT
+33 PSSETEGM
-41 RRNLVISLTVQQ
+41 RRNLVISLSIQQ
-53 PGLQSPTSRAP
+53 PGLQPLTSRN
-64 FDTGY
+64 
-69 EPPFDTGY
+69 PFDTGY
-77 ELGFTEAECQIH
+77 ELGFTEKECQIH

-94 MMGIDN
+94 MMGVYN
-100 NENELP
+100 GEELF
-106 ETWQTIEPGE
+106 ETWQTIEPSE
-116 PTNGIYDVEFT
+116 PTNGIYDVQFT

-168 IVGNLMEINHNEN
+168 IVGSLMEINHEKNT
-181 GDGEG
+181 DGAG
-186 SNILMA
+186 GNIVMA
-192 GVVTSN
+192 GIVTVN
-198 DGDRNIV
+198 GNKDIV
-205 IPTGDGNEGTGEKIT
+205 IPADDGNTETEESIK
-220 IDTSVELVRTVA
+220 IDTLSLVRTVA
-232 KVLLTCV
+232 KILLTCV
-239 PSSEDGDT
+239 PKSDAETD
-247 YVEVID
+247 YVKVID
-253 AKDNAGNTTDN
+253 AKDAETNPEGDGEN
-264 TGWIKMAD
+264 TGWIKLAE

-286 DYRIDPDD
+286 DYREDTKDD
-294 KNYLIDPNHAMSE
+294 GYLIDPNYEMSNWIE
-307 MISLREEEGGYGITN
+307 KRTNDNETTYGIKD
-322 LDEYQRNY
+322 LDAYQKEF

-341 LNTSVPTYKGGERC
+341 LNTSIPTYKGGEPC
-355 IVRSATRYD
+355 MVRTATLYD
-364 AAKMVVDETTNMG
+364 KNRIG
-377 NENHYTEGLYCTEN
+377 KENATSLDHHYTEGLYCTEN

-396 MTFDKDAD
+396 MKFANEAD

-427 WDRGDKPVTY
+427 WNGGEEPIANE
-437 QTEEEAQQI
+437 TEEGAQEI
-446 LKEVTD
+446 LKVVTD
-452 YENPLKPVTYPA
+452 YENPLEPVTYPA
-464 GTFWRDSEGNYYSL
+464 GTFWRDSDGNYYSL
-478 AGMITKLQDA
+478 AGMKKKLQKA
-488 PETEFS
+488 PETNFS

-549 ETMRIHSELVDWVD
+549 ETMRIHSELVDWID
-563 KGSSEVEIKVPQQ
+563 KGGSEVEIKVPQQ

>member
-1 MKKLGAD
+1 MNKIGTDIISFSVLLIGA
-8 IKGFGLLLMGVIV
+8 IV
-21 MLCSCRDELYSI
+21 MLCSCHDDSYPV
-33 PSSQTEGT
+33 PSSETEGM
-41 RRNLVISLTVQQ
+41 RRNLVISLSIQQ
-53 PGLQSPTSRAP
+53 PGLQPLTSRN
-64 FDTGY
+64 
-69 EPPFDTGY
+69 PFDTGY

-106 ETWQTIEPGE
+106 ETWQTIEPSE
-116 PTNGIYDVEFT
+116 PTNGIYDVQFT

-181 GDGEG
+181 RDGEG

-192 GVVTSN
+192 GIVKSTNS
-198 DGDRNIV
+198 GDRDIV
-205 IPTGDGNEGTGEKIT
+205 IPTGDGNEDTDEKIT
-220 IDTSVELVRTVA
+220 IDTSADLVRTVA

-391 TVYND
+391 TVYNN
-396 MTFDKDAD
+396 MKFDKDAD

-427 WDRGDKPVTY
+427 WDGGEEPITNE
-437 QTEEEAQQI
+437 TEEEAQGI
-446 LKEVTD
+446 LDEVKD
-452 YENPLKPVTYPA
+452 VDNPLEPVTYPA
-464 GTFWRDSEGNYYSL
+464 GTFWRDSDGNYYSL
-478 AGMITKLQDA
+478 EGMKRKLIES
-488 PETEFS
+488 PETDFS

-535 VDKIIAPGSPFPGN
+535 VEKIIAPGSPFPGN
-549 ETMRIHSELVDWVD
+549 ETMRIHSELVDWID
-563 KGSSEVEIKVPQQ
+563 KGGSEEEIKVPQQ

>member
-1 MKKLGAD
+1 MNKIGTDIISFSVLLIGA
-8 IKGFGLLLMGVIV
+8 IV

-33 PSSQTEGT
+33 PSSETEGT

-69 EPPFDTGY
+69 E
-77 ELGFTEAECQIH
+77 LGFTEKECQIH

-94 MMGIDN
+94 MMGVYN
-100 NENELP
+100 GEELF
-106 ETWQTIEPGE
+106 ETWQTIKLDTPVFGS
-116 PTNGIYDVEFT
+116 YDVTFT

-162 GQSGHN
+162 GLSGHN
-168 IVGNLMEINHNEN
+168 IVGSLMDVDHED
-181 GDGEG
+181 DGKG
-186 SNILMA
+186 SNIVMA
-192 GVVTSN
+192 GIVTSN
-198 DGDRNIV
+198 NGDRNIV
-205 IPTGDGNEGTGEKIT
+205 IPTGDGNEETVEKIT
-220 IDTSVELVRTVA
+220 IDTPINLVRTVA
-232 KVLLTCV
+232 KILLTCV
-239 PSSEDGDT
+239 PKSDAEE
-247 YVEVID
+247 YVKVID
-253 AKDNAGNTTDN
+253 AKDAKTNPEGDGEN
-264 TGWIKMAD
+264 TGWIKLAE

-286 DYRIDPDD
+286 DYREDTKDEG
-294 KNYLIDPNHAMSE
+294 YLIDPNYEMSNWIE
-307 MISLREEEGGYGITN
+307 KRTNDNETTYGIKD
-322 LDEYQRNY
+322 LDAYQKEF

-341 LNTSVPTYKGGERC
+341 LNRNIPTYKGGEPC
-355 IVRSATRYD
+355 MVRTATLYD
-364 AAKMVVDETTNMG
+364 KNRIGKEHATSH
-377 NENHYTEGLYCTEN
+377 HYTEGLYCTEN

-396 MTFDKDAD
+396 MTLEKDAD

-427 WDRGDKPVTY
+427 WDGGDKPKTA
-437 QTEEEAQQI
+437 QTEKEAQEI
-446 LKEVTD
+446 LDGVEGVD
-452 YENPLKPVTYPA
+452 NPLEPVTYPA
-464 GTFWRDSEGNYYSL
+464 GTFWRDSDGNYYSL
-478 AGMITKLQDA
+478 AGMKEKLKEA
-488 PETEFS
+488 PDTDFS

-511 QNGAISKD
+511 KNGAISKD

-563 KGSSEVEIKVPQQ
+563 KGGSEVEIKVPQQ